1 MGRALGILHA
11 EEVCEH
17 TRVGAEPA
25 SKPVWVSVGRA
36 CHSSAPT
43 APLGEGPGIA
53 VVRTTFLKWVLMF
66 FTAGKYAIMG
76 IFPLQIP
83 GLPYP
88 PSHQLPLPHC
98 SLYSL
103 PTEAYFYPCTPPL
116 PLKCAQNNQSPV
128 SLSGLGPGKW
138 DSFCGWVARSCVRDQ
153 PGRWHRHLCLCT
165 SPSMN
170 LPEVWEPG
178 PTPPSL
184 CATVSSSIK

>member
-1 MGRALGILHA
+1 MSFIRPDCSSGRGSRNSCGENHIFK
-11 EEVCEH
+11 
-17 TRVGAEPA
+17 VGLNVFHCW
-25 SKPVWVSVGRA
+25 KI
-36 CHSSAPT
+36 CHYGHFSPPDSWT
-43 APLGEGPGIA
+43 AI
-53 VVRTTFLKWVLMF
+53 
-66 FTAGKYAIMG
+66 
-76 IFPLQIP
+76 
-83 GLPYP
+83 P